1 MAISETR
8 LRELAAQMAALM
20 QDPEPHKKPARP
32 HLRLVQPAALAV
44 SDRMDAIT
52 RESHLKLIGH
62 IRRRWGRPMQE
73 LIDQAC
79 FGVTGPEQLGD
90 EDLVALHRDL
100 ERAQECMRDGVT
112 FEDAG
117 LLRSRYG

>member
-20 QDPEPHKKPARP
+20 QDPEHKKPARP
-32 HLRLVQPAALAV
+32 QLRLVQPAAALPA
-44 SDRMDAIT
+44 DRMDAIT

-62 IRRRWGRPMQE
+62 LRRRWGRPMQE

-79 FGVTGPEQLGD
+79 FGVAAPEQLGD
-90 EDLVALHRDL
+90 EELVTLHRDL
-100 ERAQECMRDGVT
+100 ERAQDCMRDGVT

>member
-1 MAISETR
+1 MTR
-8 LRELAAQMAALM
+8 NSKWEELARRLAERTQELRGQSQPVRPALRIVEHG
-20 QDPEPHKKPARP
+20 QKPT
-32 HLRLVQPAALAV
+32 
-44 SDRMDAIT
+44 MDALT
-52 RESHLKLIGH
+52 RESHLKMVGH
-62 IRRRWGRPMQE
+62 LRRRWGRPMQE

-79 FGVTGPEQLGD
+79 FGVVGPEHLGD